1 MTRTDLAEQLLALGV
16 TALSDA
22 LDRLG
27 IDGQACGIMPVV
39 RTMRF
44 AGPAFTIRMV
54 PVGLTGGV
62 VGDYIDEV
70 EPGAVVVIDNQ
81 GIMNQTVWGDI
92 LTLVAHA
99 KGVAGTVIDGV
110 CRDSDRC
117 VELDYPVFAR
127 GNTMR
132 TGKDRTTADAYGV
145 PVQIAGIRINAGD
158 WLVGDADGVVA
169 IPFDRIA
176 EVVLVAQDIEAAE
189 DRIRQAV
196 LGGMRLDEARRQ
208 AGYHALQTRRE

>member
-1 MTRTDLAEQLLALGV
+1 MTRTDLAQQLLALGV

-54 PVGLTGGV
+54 PVGLSGGV

-176 EVVLVAQDIEAAE
+176 EVVSVAQDIEAAE

-196 LGGMRLDEARRQ
+196 LGGMRLDDARRQ